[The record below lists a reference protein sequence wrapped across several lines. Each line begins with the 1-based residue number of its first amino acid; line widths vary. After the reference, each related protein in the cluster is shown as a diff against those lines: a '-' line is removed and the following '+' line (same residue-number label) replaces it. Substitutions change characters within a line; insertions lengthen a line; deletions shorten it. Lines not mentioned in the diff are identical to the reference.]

1 FITTKQLQKGL
12 SEIIYEAKK
21 HSKIFIAT
29 AEVKYLDPWDQE
41 IFKSLVYA
49 KGIKNARHYLFDY
62 KKAEEGRLVIPN
74 QRFLTTEE
82 MTEQVAFLQDNQL
95 IEELVI

>member
-1 FITTKQLQKGL
+1 MFFCFIDNFAQ
-12 SEIIYEAKK
+12 AKK

-29 AEVKYLDPWDQE
+29 ADVKYLDPWDQE

-74 QRFLTTEE
+74 QRFLTTEYYQWLILLLAGYLVK
-82 MTEQVAFLQDNQL
+82 TQIAQSFLQ
-95 IEELVI
+95 